1 MGIFNR
7 LATRVKLKIVE
18 LKQKPSEDER
28 SLPEAVSEAPEITET
43 TITTHRK
50 ATAQGANNI
59 YRFVP
64 DEALA
69 ERQEEERKEQEQ
81 LEKLIDTLKSRFEDP
96 ENMRLRHPGMEWAKV
111 EAKIRA
117 NKEKQRSL
125 YQMEITGGEPDVV
138 GYKNGEYIFFD
149 CSKESPIGRRNLNY
163 DEAVEK
169 ANVMGVKMLNRDQYL
184 NKLQKI
190 GEFNYDSI
198 TWIETP
204 DEKRNPTD
212 KTKTAIAL
220 IGYFRGADETA
231 VVRERE
237 EPYRYIG
244 NRIGFYSWLAV

>member
-149 CSKESPIGRRNLNY
+149 CSPESPSGRRNLNY
-163 DEAVEK
+163 DQALEK
-169 ANVMGVKMLNRDQYL
+169 AVAMGIIILDRDQYL
-184 NKLQKI
+184 KKLGKI
-190 GEFNYDSI
+190 GKFDMKS
-198 TWIETP
+198 WSWVLTP
-204 DEKRNPTD
+204 EKIRNPVD
-212 KTKTAIAL
+212 KTETSVAL
-220 IGYFRGADETA
+220 GGIRNNYGAYVYGHNPDYHAVHGGFRG
-231 VVRERE
+231 
-237 EPYRYIG
+237 
-244 NRIGFYSWLAV
+244 WLGV